1 MKGNVSI
8 AAGVTVENAIGGSG
22 SDLLIGNDVAN
33 VLKGGAGN
41 DILYGGLGADQLWG
55 GAGADTFVYGDIAE
69 SSAAAPDTLR
79 DFVSGQDKIDL
90 SGLDAF
96 VNGGLVLQYVD
107 AFAGKAGQAILSYDA
122 ASKAGSLAIDFS
134 GDAHADFAINL
145 IGQATQA
152 DIVV

>member
-1 MKGNVSI
+1 
-8 AAGVTVENAIGGSG
+8 GVTVENAIGGSG

-96 VNGGLVLQYVD
+96 VNGG
-107 AFAGKAGQAILSYDA
+107 
-122 ASKAGSLAIDFS
+122 
-134 GDAHADFAINL
+134 
-145 IGQATQA
+145 
-152 DIVV
+152 

>member
-1 MKGNVSI
+1 M
-8 AAGVTVENAIGGSG
+8 
-22 SDLLIGNDVAN
+22 
-33 VLKGGAGN
+33 
-41 DILYGGLGADQLWG
+41 
-55 GAGADTFVYGDIAE
+55 
-69 SSAAAPDTLR
+69 R
-79 DFVSGQDKIDL
+79 DKIDL

-107 AFAGKAGQAILSYDA
+107 AFAGQAGQAILSYDA

>member
-1 MKGNVSI
+1 
-8 AAGVTVENAIGGSG
+8 
-22 SDLLIGNDVAN
+22 
-33 VLKGGAGN
+33 
-41 DILYGGLGADQLWG
+41 
-55 GAGADTFVYGDIAE
+55 VYGAIDE

-96 VNGGLVLQYVD
+96 VNGGLLLQYVD
-107 AFAGKAGQAILSYDA
+107 TFDGQAGEAILSYDA
-122 ASKAGSLAIDFS
+122 ANNASSLSIDFS
-134 GDAHADFAINL
+134 GDASADFAINL

>member
-1 MKGNVSI
+1 MYKR
-8 AAGVTVENAIGGSG
+8 
-22 SDLLIGNDVAN
+22 
-33 VLKGGAGN
+33 
-41 DILYGGLGADQLWG
+41 QLWG